1 LTAAA
6 RYLLPAAKFKST
18 GNGRRIGG
26 TALSRLILKNVYKRY
41 DNTEK
46 KLFAPK
52 KARNDFA
59 VKDLSFE
66 CPDNSFI
73 GILGPSG
80 CGKSTTL
87 RMIAGLENITAGSI
101 FIGDV
106 RINDLLPKDRN
117 IGLAFEDYALYPPLS
132 VYDNLAFNLKAKK
145 TRAEKIK
152 EAIDRVAPLLKVDEL
167 LNMKPSALSGGQK
180 QRVNIARAI
189 VRQPGLLL
197 LDEPLSHLDGKMR
210 QTLRQ
215 EIKRMHREIRCTTII
230 VTHDQIEAMSLA
242 DIIIIMKDG
251 ELQQMGTP
259 MEVYDGP
266 VNEFVAG
273 FIGEPPM
280 NLLQSTI
287 IRHENGFFFTFE
299 GSDLQVKVPGRS
311 EALVSDGKKV
321 TLGVRPMDVFIT
333 DSDTSTPVPVAVYE
347 NFGDERRVS
356 VRVGKEIL
364 NITTTENVSYKH
376 GDIIHLNFNSEKTH
390 LFDPYSGTVIT

>member
-1 LTAAA
+1 M
-6 RYLLPAAKFKST
+6 
-18 GNGRRIGG
+18 
-26 TALSRLILKNVYKRY
+26 LKNVYKRY
-41 DNTEK
+41 DNAEK
-46 KLFAPK
+46 KRFGKK
-52 KARNDFA
+52 KAVNDFA
-59 VKDLSFE
+59 VNDLSFE

-87 RMIAGLENITAGSI
+87 RMIAGLEQITDGGI
-101 FIGDV
+101 FIDNA
-106 RINDLLPKDRN
+106 RINNLLPKDRN

-132 VYDNLAFNLKAKK
+132 VYDNLAFNLREKK
-145 TRAEKIK
+145 TPPDQIKAAIGKI
-152 EAIDRVAPLLKVDEL
+152 APLLKVDEL
-167 LNMKPSALSGGQK
+167 LHMKPSALSGGQK

-215 EIKRMHREIRCTTII
+215 EIKRMHREIQCTTII

-251 ELQQMGTP
+251 KLQQMGTP
-259 MEVYDGP
+259 LEVYDNP

-280 NLLQSTI
+280 NLLQSRI
-287 IRHENGFFFTFE
+287 VKKEAGFFFTFE
-299 GSDLQVKVPGRS
+299 GSDLRVKVPERSLPLVADGR
-311 EALVSDGKKV
+311 KV
-321 TLGVRPMDVFIT
+321 ILGVRPLDVLIT
-333 DSDTSTPVPVAVYE
+333 NSDTSTPAPVAVYE

-356 VRVGKEIL
+356 VRVGADHL
-364 NITTTENVSYKH
+364 NITTAENVAYTR
-376 GDIIHLNFNSEKTH
+376 GDSIRLDFNSEKTH
-390 LFDPYSGTVIT
+390 LFDPESGKVIK